1 MAGNR
6 QQATDV
12 AKLQQAQR
20 HMEKLQAAVESDRL
34 VAAAEARRYT
44 AQLTQTRQ
52 GAQEAREEVMAPGLK
67 KATIVELQAT
77 IAEALSEVE
86 QHKATTAEQQAAM
99 AALQASLAHH
109 SQQLLYAQA
118 KVAPGLLA
126 LRGVK
131 GACEFRCA
139 GQWGQ
144 PKACVARAA
153 HQCQAGC
160 FWDLGSQRRPDGLVS
175 CRTSVASFQSLNAGW
190 WWRRTPRLATA
201 ASTCGKSLGAAPSRR
216 SS

>member
-67 KATIVELQAT
+67 KATIVE
-77 IAEALSEVE
+77 ALSEVE
-86 QHKATTAEQQAAM
+86 QHKATTAEQQTAM
-99 AALQASLAHH
+99 AAMRPPWHTTPSSCSMHRPRWPQDF
-109 SQQLLYAQA
+109 LLS
-118 KVAPGLLA
+118 
-126 LRGVK
+126 
-131 GACEFRCA
+131 
-139 GQWGQ
+139 
-144 PKACVARAA
+144 AA
-153 HQCQAGC
+153 
-160 FWDLGSQRRPDGLVS
+160 
-175 CRTSVASFQSLNAGW
+175 
-190 WWRRTPRLATA
+190 
-201 ASTCGKSLGAAPSRR
+201 
-216 SS
+216 